1 MSYGDRLAISVAD
14 LHFLDGNTAPLAPD
28 IELLVTYTVRSRPSW
43 SIKLHDGAA
52 RASTAFARFFD
63 QVVYLPVRSSDP
75 RDGPEL
81 QLSLLRRYTAAA
93 RRRDRRSSGIL

>member
-1 MSYGDRLAISVAD
+1 
-14 LHFLDGNTAPLAPD
+14 LAPD

-81 QLSLLRRYTAAA
+81 QLSLFCGDTPQPRAAA
-93 RRRDRRSSGIL
+93 IVAVPEFCDFGA